1 MVVTEDVEDTVE
13 LTSREVAQLLA
24 EARARRDREP
34 IVLTA
39 DDLEP
44 LDADEEFFSLDGP
57 APRAHGDAGAM
68 PHEGGLF
75 QAVRARV
82 GWWG

>member
-1 MVVTEDVEDTVE
+1 MVVNEDVEDTVE
-13 LTSREVAQLLA
+13 LTTREVAQMLA
-24 EARARRDREP
+24 EARARRDQEP

-57 APRAHGDAGAM
+57 EPRPQGEAEAM